1 METANRL
8 PIVDR
13 RIRFALVGCG
23 RISKNHLAALAE
35 HSERAE
41 IVALCDNNP
50 AALAAPGLECERYAS
65 LAQMLET
72 ADVDIVTL
80 ATPSGLHPQQAIAVA
95 RSGRQLSSAGRVAGG
110 PGR

>member
-41 IVALCDNNP
+41 IVALCDSNRV
-50 AALAAPGLECERYAS
+50 ALAAPGLACERYAS
-65 LAQMLET
+65 LTQML
-72 ADVDIVTL
+72 ASANVDIVTL
-80 ATPSGLHPQQAIAVA
+80 AT
-95 RSGRQLSSAGRVAGG
+95 
-110 PGR
+110 

>member
-23 RISKNHLAALAE
+23 RISRNHLAALAE

-41 IVALCDNNP
+41 IVA
-50 AALAAPGLECERYAS
+50 
-65 LAQMLET
+65 
-72 ADVDIVTL
+72 
-80 ATPSGLHPQQAIAVA
+80 
-95 RSGRQLSSAGRVAGG
+95 
-110 PGR
+110 